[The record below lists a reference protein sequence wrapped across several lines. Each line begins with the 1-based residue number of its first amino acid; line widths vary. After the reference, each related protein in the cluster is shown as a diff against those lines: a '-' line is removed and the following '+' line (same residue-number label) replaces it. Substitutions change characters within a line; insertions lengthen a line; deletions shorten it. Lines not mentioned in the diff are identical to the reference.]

1 MCGIFGFISKQ
12 DKINIKEHTNILEA
26 GLTIKP
32 RGPERTNTIISDN
45 SILMFHRLAI
55 INTSHLADQ
64 PFVYEKSD
72 IIENDC
78 DTTYY
83 VLCNGEIYN
92 YKELCAQYDIKTYI
106 NVNDVEFIKKYSNYA
121 KINSTRNDIDSI
133 FKLFKFFNYDFTR
146 LNNEL
151 NGEYALSIIKYYK
164 NKPVFMWLSVD
175 NSSVRPMFLNIDD
188 NYIVFSSLLSGIS
201 KLNNI
206 DKSKLVRLSG
216 GDMIK
221 IDLMNDTVIKD
232 SYLKPVNII
241 HKPEILKQSSLLG
254 FLKKDIVNNKPLAS
268 SNLIHKIIYTLNDAV
283 KRRLETDRPLGCLLS
298 GGLDSSLVASIA
310 SMYLREKGKK
320 LRTFTIGMK
329 DGTDIKYAEMVAKHI
344 ESDHTTVYVTEE
356 EALAAIPEIIKT
368 CETYDTTTIRASTFQ
383 YLLAKYIS
391 QNTDIK
397 VLLNGDGADEAQMG
411 YLYNYYAPSDEAAQD
426 DNIRILREIHLYDGL
441 RVDRNISH
449 WGLEARLPFLDKEF
463 TNLYLS
469 IDPSLKRPIKSV
481 QMEKQLIRDAYAT
494 NKQFKHSIFFN
505 KITSYLPNE
514 VLYRVKEAFSDGVS
528 TTEKSWYKTVQEYIQ
543 KNMTVDRSIEYNHM
557 IPTTNE
563 TFYYRQEFERLF
575 GSDVTHV
582 IPHYWL
588 PNWTNTNE
596 PSARTLSVY
605 NE

>member
-1 MCGIFGFISKQ
+1 MCGIFGFISKHEQ
-12 DKINIKEHTNILEA
+12 IDIKNYNNILEA

-32 RGPERTNTIISDN
+32 RGPERTNTIIMDN

-64 PFVYEKSD
+64 PFVYEQSETV
-72 IIENDC
+72 ENDNN
-78 DTTYY
+78 TTYY

-92 YKELCAQYDIKTYI
+92 YKELCAQYSINNTIK
-106 NVNDVEFIKKYSNYA
+106 NDV
-121 KINSTRNDIDSI
+121 DSI

-151 NGEYALSIIKYYK
+151 NGEYALTIIKFYK
-164 NKPVFMWLSVD
+164 NKPVFIWLSVD
-175 NSSVRPMFLNIDD
+175 NSSVRPMFLNID
-188 NYIVFSSLLSGIS
+188 NNSVVFSSLLSGIS
-201 KLNNI
+201 TLNNI
-206 DKSKLVRLSG
+206 DKTKVVRLSG

-221 IDLMNDTVIKD
+221 IDLVNDSIIKE
-232 SYLKPVNII
+232 SYLKPVNILY
-241 HKPEILKQSSLLG
+241 KPEILKQSSLLG
-254 FLKKDIVNNKPLAS
+254 FLKKDTTNPKPIANE
-268 SNLIHKIIYTLNDAV
+268 NLLYNIIYTLNNAV
-283 KRRLETDRPLGCLLS
+283 KRRLVTDRPLGCLLS

-310 SMYLREKGKK
+310 SMYLRYNGMR

-329 DGTDIKYAEMVAKHI
+329 GGTDIKYAEMVAKHI
-344 ESDHTTVYVTEE
+344 DSDHTTIYVTEE

-426 DNIRILREIHLYDGL
+426 DNVRILREIHLYDGL

-469 IDPSLKRPIKSV
+469 IDPSLKRPIKGV
-481 QMEKQLIRDAYAT
+481 QMEKQLIRDAYNKHVIPHT
-494 NKQFKHSIFFN
+494 NINNGSSSLFE
-505 KITSYLPNE
+505 YLPNE

-543 KNMTVDRSIEYNHM
+543 DNMTVDKNIEYKHM
-557 IPTTNE
+557 TPTTNE
-563 TFYYRQEFERLF
+563 TLYYRQEFERLY
-575 GSDVTHV
+575 GSDVVHV

-605 NE
+605 NEQK